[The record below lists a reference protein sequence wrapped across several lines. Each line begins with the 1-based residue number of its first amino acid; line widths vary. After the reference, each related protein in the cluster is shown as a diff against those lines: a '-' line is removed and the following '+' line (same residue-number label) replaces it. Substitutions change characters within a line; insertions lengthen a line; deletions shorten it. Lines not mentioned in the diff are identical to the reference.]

1 MATPVSLRCRLE
13 AGAQGAQQGE
23 DGTIEGR
30 TNTLAIR
37 RAHHGPGD
45 VLVLKRMAGEPV
57 VEHRRSRTLIEPA
70 LGVEYAPASSGV
82 SFAPADCPTT
92 TASARSFWAIS
103 FTAGSRSTP

>member
-1 MATPVSLRCRLE
+1 MATLVSLRCRLE

-45 VLVLKRMAGEPV
+45 VLVLKRLDGEPA
-57 VEHRRSRTLIEPA
+57 VEHRRSPTLSQPA
-70 LGVEYAPASSGV
+70 GCLADAPGVLRCELCAGGLSDHD
-82 SFAPADCPTT
+82 SFGNEFLAEFVP
-92 TASARSFWAIS
+92 RRF
-103 FTAGSRSTP
+103 